1 MAVFR
6 WNPIGSFSDMN
17 ETPSILPLNRK
28 ASIAL
33 ILSIF
38 ALLAFCVVFLPIP
51 FTVLVCYP
59 PGILMSTA
67 ALVLGI
73 QSLYE
78 IRKNGERGRAMA
90 MVSVWIG
97 GLLILASVCVITTGI
112 LVWPYISEF
121 VKQTWTQLTH

>member
-38 ALLAFCVVFLPIP
+38 ALLAFCVGFLPIP

-59 PGILMSTA
+59 PGILMSIA
-67 ALVLGI
+67 ALILGI
-73 QSLYE
+73 QSLRE

-90 MVSVWIG
+90 TISTWIG

-112 LVWPYISEF
+112 LVWPYVSEF